1 MPFVKSKILFGVVAL
16 GALSLSSCEF
26 GNKNSTEL
34 TGYDTISGYYS
45 SLPQT
50 ITFHA
55 EIGTGPARNQ
65 NGLVNQMPDLMKTV
79 MANPTMLYYDDPI
92 HGIGSLRAHADTGNG
107 IPTRISDHLNT
118 FGVSTSA
125 SATIP
130 GCIFTKETVHTGS
143 FSQAAV
149 TSVISGMTVRGSIS
163 LDFTMTYR
171 FIGADID
178 CDPMRAAFK
187 SCYVDATGCSTDTSS
202 IFYRPFVQEI
212 FSPLVNSGIMTDVE
226 IGSAKVLTYRATYQ

>member
-1 MPFVKSKILFGVVAL
+1 MPFVKSKNLFGII
-16 GALSLSSCEF
+16 ALSALWLSSCQF

-55 EIGTGPARNQ
+55 EIGTGPARDQ
-65 NGLVNQMPDLMKTV
+65 IGLVNQMPALLKTV

-92 HGIGSLRAHADTGNG
+92 NGIGSLRAHADTSNG
-107 IPTRISDHLNT
+107 IPTRISDHQGT

-130 GCIFTKETVHTGS
+130 GCIFKKDTLHTGK
-143 FSQAAV
+143 FTQAATTTV
-149 TSVISGMTVRGSIS
+149 VNGMTVRGSIS
-163 LDFTMTYR
+163 IDYTMTYT
-171 FIGADID
+171 FVGADID
-178 CDPMRAAFK
+178 CDPLRANFK
-187 SCYVDATGCSTDTSS
+187 SCYIDGTGCSTDTGS

-212 FSPLVNSGIMTDVE
+212 FSPLVNSGIMTDAE
-226 IGSAKVLTYRATYQ
+226 IGSAKVLTYHATYE